1 MRLSRKHR
9 VVAALIALFGML
21 FMQLAVASYAC
32 PGLPGNGSRQAM
44 ADAMETMEP
53 MPAMPGCDQ
62 AGPAKPA
69 LCHAHCLDG
78 KSALDK
84 PQTPVAAPAAVMVS
98 AILTPIE
105 PLLPASSSGGPP
117 EFALSR
123 ITSPPIAIRH
133 CCFRI

>member
-1 MRLSRKHR
+1 MPIPMRLPRKHR
-9 VVAALIALFGML
+9 VLAALIALFGML

-32 PGLPGNGSRQAM
+32 PGLRHGGPQQAVDG
-44 ADAMETMEP
+44 DAGP
-53 MPAMPGCDQ
+53 MQPGCDHLD
-62 AGPAKPA
+62 PVTPA

-78 KSALDK
+78 QSSLDK
-84 PQTPVAAPAAVMVS
+84 PQNPVAAPAAVIVA

-105 PLLPASSSGGPP
+105 PLLPASSSGAQP
-117 EFALSR
+117 EYALSR